1 MGGRIGTVC
10 GGYRFRLAVT
20 ATNGGQPFCTATI
33 FERRAAADIRI
44 RARTCMLAR
53 KFAVCKPGSPQRDT
67 REMAGG
73 KMRIFVA
80 SLSTETNTFTPMPTT
95 RNDFRIYNPG
105 PGSEGKNK
113 PHPAYTILHR
123 RAPKDG
129 IVVLEGLGASAPPS
143 GTVRQD
149 TYEEF
154 RDEILQQVTAA
165 MPLDG
170 VVLGL
175 HGVRHIRQSLSCD
188 CPFAAARA
196 LLTVAHRYGRR
207 WWPMVTMTWRVTSC
221 PRSERS

>member
-1 MGGRIGTVC
+1 MRPAGQATEARE
-10 GGYRFRLAVT
+10 AT
-20 ATNGGQPFCTATI
+20 AG
-33 FERRAAADIRI
+33 RRAGCG
-44 RARTCMLAR
+44 ARCTPPSVPHSSWGATVRPGAWCAVLLPTSLLVLRVSRHGRRDAR
-53 KFAVCKPGSPQRDT
+53 EV
-67 REMAGG
+67 AGD

-80 SLSTETNTFTPMPTT
+80 GLSTETNTFTPMPTT
-95 RNDFRIYNPG
+95 RDDFRIYNPG

-129 IVVLEGLGASAPPS
+129 IVVLEGLSASAPPS

-154 RDEILQQVTAA
+154 RDEILEQVTAA

-175 HGVRHIRQSLSCD
+175 HGVRHTRQPLLRPSLRRCACAVDSS
-188 CPFAAARA
+188 P
-196 LLTVAHRYGRR
+196 LL
-207 WWPMVTMTWRVTSC
+207 W
-221 PRSERS
+221 

>member
-1 MGGRIGTVC
+1 MNEHARELQTRAPRAECHAATGPAGQRPRPGGPD
-10 GGYRFRLAVT
+10 AVH
-20 ATNGGQPFCTATI
+20 A
-33 FERRAAADIRI
+33 
-44 RARTCMLAR
+44 RARRRRCHTPAGVRRCVPGAWCAVLLPTSLLVLRVSRHGRRDAR
-53 KFAVCKPGSPQRDT
+53 EV
-67 REMAGG
+67 AGD

-80 SLSTETNTFTPMPTT
+80 GLSTETNTFTPMPTT
-95 RNDFRIYNPG
+95 RDDFRIYNPG

-129 IVVLEGLGASAPPS
+129 IVVLEGLSASAPPS

-154 RDEILQQVTAA
+154 RDEILEQVTAA

-175 HGVRHIRQSLSCD
+175 HGVRHTRQPLLRPSLRRCACAVDSS
-188 CPFAAARA
+188 P
-196 LLTVAHRYGRR
+196 LL
-207 WWPMVTMTWRVTSC
+207 W
-221 PRSERS
+221 